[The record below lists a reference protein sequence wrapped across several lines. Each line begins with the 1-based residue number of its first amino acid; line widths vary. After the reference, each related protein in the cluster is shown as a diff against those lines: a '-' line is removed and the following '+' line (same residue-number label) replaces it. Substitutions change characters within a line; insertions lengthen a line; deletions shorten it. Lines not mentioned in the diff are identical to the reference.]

1 MNGILLINKPLC
13 YTSHDIVNKVRRV
26 LHTKKVGHCGT
37 LDPMASG
44 VLVVCVNKA
53 TKAIQFMTSEDKEY
67 IATIQ
72 LGKAT
77 DTYDLEGQILEE
89 IEYRNDITKENILHV
104 LKQFKGKQEQLP
116 PVYSAVK
123 VNGKKLY
130 EYARKGQE
138 VEIQPRSIE
147 IFSLD
152 LLSFEKNEITIKV
165 HCSKGTYIRSL
176 CVDIAEK
183 LGYPG
188 VMSALIRTK
197 SGHFNLADCI
207 TVEQLE
213 NNDYELISVD
223 QALDYLPSLT
233 IDDENIVYHGKT
245 ISSSLDGQIAIKN
258 KEGHILAVYEQTGQ
272 NVLKSIRGLW

>member
-197 SGHFNLADCI
+197 SGHFSLEDCI

-223 QALDYLPSLT
+223 QALDHLPSLT

-245 ISSSLDGQIAIKN
+245 ISSSLNGQVAIKN